1 MSEKIN
7 IIIAA
12 QTNSAVKGL
21 DQVSKSTQRVGN
33 SVQNAQAKMGRFN
46 KGVTAGNVNLR
57 KFAMGG
63 AQQAGYQIGDFA
75 VQVANGTSK
84 MQAFGQQAP
93 QLLQIFGPIG
103 AVVGAAVAIFAAF
116 AVVAEKTK
124 KKTVETATAI
134 DRLNKSFNSLEATDY
149 TSLGEKMSAPVQKVF
164 DKYKNLIAAA
174 REYAELQ
181 RASALG
187 EIIQTLSPVDEMDAT
202 RESLKE
208 ALRIQHQMKKQ
219 GIDVGENYD
228 AHVAKIG
235 ELNDKL
241 LRQHNISAI
250 ISKVNG
256 KTRAETAANLDIAIQ
271 QLKKADAYT
280 TEVQR
285 TIMLFKEQAGLV
297 GAVNQE
303 IDEAVS
309 TEKDRVKT
317 LTESSDKLFYQDGI
331 LRAMNIKAGNMR
343 ALFNSMKADHDR
355 RLKTLQD
362 EDAVM
367 GQLVVKGL
375 VFNKSVYQGG
385 RGGDPRIFTEM
396 DELRKQL
403 ADAEAAAAK
412 LNNTAPKGI
421 SNLASRVDSELSPAM
436 KRLNG
441 IMDSVGQ
448 SFEDAMMNAVSGTA
462 SVKDAF
468 RSMASEII
476 KELYRVFVVKQITG
490 FITSSLG
497 GFFNANQVSGPSM
510 PLGTGNV
517 RPQARTFAGGGYTG
531 SGARAG
537 GLDGKGGFMAMMHPR
552 ESVIDHTKGQN
563 GGTTVV
569 QNFHFA
575 ANGDDSVKKLIAQ
588 AAPQIAKM
596 TEKGII
602 DSRRRGGQ
610 FRQVFG

>member
-12 QTNSAVKGL
+12 QTNSAIKGL
-21 DQVSKSTQRVGN
+21 DQVSKSTQRVGQ
-33 SVQNAQAKMGRFN
+33 SVQNAQSKMGSFN
-46 KGVTAGNVNLR
+46 KSVTAGNVNVR

-63 AQQAGYQIGDFA
+63 LQQAGYQLGDYA

-103 AVVGAAVAIFAAF
+103 AVVGAAVAIFSAF
-116 AVVAEKTK
+116 VVVAERTK

-134 DRLNKSFNSLEATDY
+134 DRLNKSFNSLAATDY

-181 RASALG
+181 RAAALG

-219 GIDVGENYD
+219 GLDVGENYD

-285 TIMLFKEQAGLV
+285 TIMLFKEQAGLM

-303 IDEAVS
+303 IDEADS

-317 LTESSDKLFYQDGI
+317 LTESSDKLVYQDGI

-375 VFNKSVYQGG
+375 VFNKSVYKGG
-385 RGGDPRIFTEM
+385 RGGDPRVFTHM
-396 DELRKQL
+396 DEFRKQL

-412 LNNTAPKGI
+412 LNDTAPKGI
-421 SNLASRVDSELSPAM
+421 SNIASKVKTELSPAM
-436 KRLNG
+436 TKLDQ
-441 IMDSVGQ
+441 IAESVGK
-448 SFEDAMMNAVSGTA
+448 SFEDAMMSAVDGTS
-462 SVKDAF
+462 SVKSAF

-476 KELYRVFVVKQITG
+476 KELYRIFVVKQITG
-490 FITSSLG
+490 FISGFISDPAMFG
-497 GFFNANQVSGPSM
+497 GMG
-510 PLGTGNV
+510 GTGSIGSV
-517 RPQARTFAGGGYTG
+517 RPMARPASLDGGGYTG
-531 SGARAG
+531 NGARAG
-537 GLDGKGGFMAMMHPR
+537 GLDGRGGFMAMMHPR
-552 ESVIDHTKGQN
+552 ETVVDHTKGQ
-563 GGTTVV
+563 GGGITVI
-569 QNFHFA
+569 QNNTFQSGVTRSEVSALLPRMVEASKAAVLDAKRQGGSYGKGFA
-575 ANGDDSVKKLIAQ
+575 
-588 AAPQIAKM
+588 
-596 TEKGII
+596 
-602 DSRRRGGQ
+602 
-610 FRQVFG
+610 